1 MWYSVVKGDPESEF
15 YVSPDSGSLVL
26 ARRLDYERKNF
37 YNLTVRVSDGRGR
50 HADTHV
56 VVTVLDVNEHR
67 PALAGGGGGGEAA
80 KSLTVQVSE
89 NVGVGSEVIRLEVAD
104 EDWHSSRRRRQ
115 KFFYAWHAAQDRT
128 SLNKFKVCFCLI
140 ICLLFKYYYIFKQ
153 NQSKSI

>member
-1 MWYSVVKGDPESEF
+1 MRLFNVLRIDFAQDGDPLWYSVVKGDPESEF
-15 YVSPDSGSLVL
+15 YVSPDTGFLVL

-67 PALAGGGGGGEAA
+67 PALAGGGGGA

-128 SLNKFKVCFCLI
+128 SLNKFKVF
-140 ICLLFKYYYIFKQ
+140 
-153 NQSKSI
+153 

>member
-1 MWYSVVKGDPESEF
+1 MHFDGKPRTKLKYSFQDGDALWYSVVKGDPEAEF
-15 YVSPDSGSLVL
+15 YVSPDKGSLVL

-67 PALAGGGGGGEAA
+67 PAVRSGA

-115 KFFYAWHAAQDRT
+115 KFFYAWHAAQDRA
-128 SLNKFKVCFCLI
+128 SLNKFKVLR
-140 ICLLFKYYYIFKQ
+140 Q
-153 NQSKSI
+153 